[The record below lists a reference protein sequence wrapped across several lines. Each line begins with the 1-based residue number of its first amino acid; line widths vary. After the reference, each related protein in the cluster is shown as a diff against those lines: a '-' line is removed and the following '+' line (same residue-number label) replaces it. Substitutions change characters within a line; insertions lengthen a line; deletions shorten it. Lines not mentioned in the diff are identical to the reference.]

1 MKLNIITKQLYKALP
16 EKNEM
21 KNFLSISPQ
30 NFDECYSI
38 LKKEKI
44 QNLYITDLTST
55 KLINYN
61 KIIKV
66 KDHINK
72 SGTNLIIG
80 NQKKLNIDFID
91 LSKIYNCDS
100 DSITTTCCGKNLNLQ
115 FDYPNHYL
123 SNITILAHALKI
135 PQIHAYL
142 YNLP

>member
-1 MKLNIITKQLYKALP
+1 MKLNIITKQLFKALP
-16 EKNEM
+16 AKNKM

-30 NFDECYSI
+30 NFDECYLI
-38 LKKEKI
+38 LKNKKI
-44 QNLYITDLTST
+44 KNLNITDLTST

-80 NQKKLNIDFID
+80 NQNFLKIDFID
-91 LSKIYNCDS
+91 LSKIYNYDS
-100 DSITTTCCGKNLNLQ
+100 ESIITTCCGTHLNSQ

-135 PQIHAYL
+135 PQIHAFL

>member
-1 MKLNIITKQLYKALP
+1 MKLNIITKQLYKELP
-16 EKNEM
+16 AKNKM

-38 LKKEKI
+38 LKNKKI
-44 QNLYITDLTST
+44 KDLSITDLTST

-80 NQKKLNIDFID
+80 KQKKLNIDFID
-91 LSKIYNCDS
+91 LSKIYNYDS
-100 DSITTTCCGKNLNLQ
+100 DSIITTCCGKNLNTQ

-123 SNITILAHALKI
+123 SNITILAHVLKI
-135 PQIHAYL
+135 PQIHAFL

>member
-1 MKLNIITKQLYKALP
+1 MKLNIITKQLFKELP
-16 EKNEM
+16 ANNKM
-21 KNFLSISPQ
+21 KNFLSLSPQ

-38 LKKEKI
+38 LKNKKI
-44 QNLYITDLTST
+44 KNLNITDLTST
-55 KLINYN
+55 KLSNYN

-80 NQKKLNIDFID
+80 NQKNLKIDFID
-91 LSKIYNCDS
+91 LSKIYNYDS
-100 DSITTTCCGKNLNLQ
+100 DSIITTCCGKNLNPQ

-135 PQIHAYL
+135 PQIHAFL

>member
-1 MKLNIITKQLYKALP
+1 MKLNIITKQLYKELP
-16 EKNEM
+16 AKNKM

-38 LKKEKI
+38 LKNEKI
-44 QNLYITDLTST
+44 KDLSITDLTST

-80 NQKKLNIDFID
+80 NQKNLKIDFID
-91 LSKIYNCDS
+91 LSKIYNYDS
-100 DSITTTCCGKNLNLQ
+100 D
-115 FDYPNHYL
+115 
-123 SNITILAHALKI
+123 
-135 PQIHAYL
+135 
-142 YNLP
+142 